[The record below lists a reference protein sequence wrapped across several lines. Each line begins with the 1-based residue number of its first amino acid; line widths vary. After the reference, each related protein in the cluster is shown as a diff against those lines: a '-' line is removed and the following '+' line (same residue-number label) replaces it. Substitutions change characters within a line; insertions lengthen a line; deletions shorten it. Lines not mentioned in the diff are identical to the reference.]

1 MREIRVHVPAPLAS
15 GLRLQLPVA
24 AAAHVARVLRLAAG
38 DALALFDGRGAE
50 HEARIEAIKGGR
62 VEVLVG
68 ARRAG
73 TAGRESPLRVTLL
86 QALARGEKM
95 DWVLQKATEL
105 GVARIVPVATERS
118 VVQLDGER
126 ADRRIAHWQGVV
138 AAACEQ
144 CGRNRLP
151 EILPP
156 ARLEAACA
164 ASTATL
170 KLLLA
175 PGATASLAAVAASAT
190 RAANGLAL
198 LIGPEGGLADAEQA
212 VAMRAGFQPVS
223 FGPRVLRTETASIA
237 ALGLLQGLAGD
248 LGGSP
253 TGVVAAG

>member
-1 MREIRVHVPAPLAS
+1 MGSNAS
-15 GLRLQLPVA
+15 
-24 AAAHVARVLRLAAG
+24 
-38 DALALFDGRGAE
+38 D
-50 HEARIEAIKGGR
+50 
-62 VEVLVG
+62 
-68 ARRAG
+68 
-73 TAGRESPLRVTLL
+73 
-86 QALARGEKM
+86 
-95 DWVLQKATEL
+95 
-105 GVARIVPVATERS
+105 
-118 VVQLDGER
+118 
-126 ADRRIAHWQGVV
+126 
-138 AAACEQ
+138 
-144 CGRNRLP
+144 
-151 EILPP
+151 
-156 ARLEAACA
+156 CA

>member
-1 MREIRVHVPAPLAS
+1 MPARLHIETDTALSTGAEIALPPGPARHV
-15 GLRLQLPVA
+15 Q
-24 AAAHVARVLRLAAG
+24 VLRMQPG
-38 DALALFDGRGAE
+38 ETITLFDGRGGE
-50 HEARIEAIKGGR
+50 WQARITGVRGKAVEAT
-62 VEVLVG
+62 VG
-68 ARRAG
+68 AHLAVE
-73 TAGRESPLRVTLL
+73 RESPLQVTLL

>member
-1 MREIRVHVPAPLAS
+1 MRGIRVHVPGPLAS
-15 GLRLQLPVA
+15 GATITLPPQA
-24 AAAHVARVLRLAAG
+24 GAHVARVLRLVVG
-38 DALALFDGRGAE
+38 DELTLFDGRGGE
-50 HEARIEAIKGGR
+50 WQARITGVRGKAVEAT
-62 VEVLVG
+62 VG
-68 ARRAG
+68 AHLAVE
-73 TAGRESPLRVTLL
+73 RESPLQVTLL

>member
-1 MREIRVHVPAPLAS
+1 MRGIRVHVPGPLAS
-15 GLRLQLPVA
+15 GATIALPPQA
-24 AAAHVARVLRLAAG
+24 GAHVARVLRLVVG
-38 DALALFDGRGAE
+38 DELTLFDGRGGE
-50 HEARIEAIKGGR
+50 WQARITGVRGKAVEAT
-62 VEVLVG
+62 VG
-68 ARRAG
+68 AHLAVE
-73 TAGRESPLRVTLL
+73 RESPLQVTLL

-144 CGRNRLP
+144 CGRNRQP